1 MSTPRLRPSAV
12 RWAEMRI
19 AVIGLGIIG
28 GSLCKAF
35 REYTG
40 HYVMGYN
47 RTAAVAQRALELGAV
62 HEICTPEA
70 LKAADLIYLF
80 L

>member
-70 LKAADLIYLF
+70 LKLSLIHI
-80 L
+80 

>member
-1 MSTPRLRPSAV
+1 
-12 RWAEMRI
+12 MRI

-35 REYTG
+35 REYTS
-40 HYVMGYN
+40 HYVIGYN

-70 LKAADLIYLF
+70 LKNRRCDLSLLIPSGGGELCKAIS
-80 L
+80 